1 MSDALTWTETET
13 GFECVVDGVDKL
25 VVRGLEGGGF
35 KYEIQIDCDTRS
47 PEPQEGEILGCL
59 ELMGSETVYPTL
71 EEAQGEALADYT
83 RMGERA
89 SSPEVAQNALNN
101 LMESMR
107 GMV

>member
-35 KYEIQIDCDTRS
+35 KYEIQIDGLFD
-47 PEPQEGEILGCL
+47 L
-59 ELMGSETVYPTL
+59 EDNQTPVGLMGSETVYPTL